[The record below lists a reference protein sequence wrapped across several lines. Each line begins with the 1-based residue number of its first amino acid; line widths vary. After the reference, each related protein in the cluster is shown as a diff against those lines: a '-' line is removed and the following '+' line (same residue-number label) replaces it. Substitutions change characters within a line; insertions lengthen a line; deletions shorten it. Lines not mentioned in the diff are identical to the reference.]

1 MYAKID
7 VLVTSPQIFF
17 ILLIKRQYVSFIFR
31 TCNGTGLCLVF
42 VRDRA
47 AKRELKL
54 LNVLLMVK
62 STLWKTLF
70 GKEADK
76 VCQNQCFG
84 SGWIRIQIAAWIRI
98 RIR

>member
-1 MYAKID
+1 M
-7 VLVTSPQIFF
+7 
-17 ILLIKRQYVSFIFR
+17 
-31 TCNGTGLCLVF
+31 F
-42 VRDRA
+42 VRDRT

-76 VCQNQCFG
+76 VGKQPVLSVADQ
-84 SGWIRIQIAAWIRI
+84 
-98 RIR
+98 

>member
-1 MYAKID
+1 M
-7 VLVTSPQIFF
+7 
-17 ILLIKRQYVSFIFR
+17 
-31 TCNGTGLCLVF
+31 F
-42 VRDRA
+42 VRDRT

-76 VCQNQCFG
+76 VGKKTRFIQVLRIRDVYPGSEFFHPGSRVKKILDPG
-84 SGWIRIQIAAWIRI
+84 SGAASKNLSIFNTKNCF
-98 RIR
+98 